1 MDWSD
6 KMALSYGVFFALFA
20 ATMVIAVFVGLL
32 ILVGWKD
39 MWIRKTLRAV
49 KYNLVYIVIIAAF
62 PLFVQV
68 QDIIERSFEG
78 PEQTSKEIIYTN
90 WIFGLAGGAI
100 RILQDRLDYRLL
112 TDFFIVIYAWLFAFF
127 IYFVPIILLVKDD
140 RATLRDYSIATMINY
155 IVLTPF
161 YFLFPVTVSGSYPEA
176 GMTPQLYITTNWG
189 KMVTSVDPLNN
200 DFPSGHVSLMV
211 TTLLV
216 FAFAGRE
223 YRAFTYFLIFATVTI
238 SFAVLYLGIHW
249 PADVFA
255 GFVLGVL
262 AVVIARTRRVQ
273 MTVDRHIRMLNAK
286 LFKER
291 PMGSADSASSPKPE

>member
-1 MDWSD
+1 
-6 KMALSYGVFFALFA
+6 MAITYGVFFALFA

-68 QDIIERSFEG
+68 QDVIERSFEG
-78 PEQTSKEIIYTN
+78 PEQTSKEIVYTN

-100 RILQDRLDYRLL
+100 RVLQDRLDYRLI
-112 TDFFIVIYAWLFAFF
+112 TDFFIIIYAWLFAFF

-155 IVLTPF
+155 IILTPF
-161 YFLFPVTVSGSYPEA
+161 YFLFPVTVSGSYPES
-176 GMTPQLYITTNWG
+176 GMTPQLYITTHWG

-223 YRAFTYFLIFATVTI
+223 YRAFTYFLIFSTVTI

-255 GFVLGVL
+255 GFVLGVT
-262 AVVIARTRRVQ
+262 AVVIARNQRVQ
-273 MTVDRHIRMLNAK
+273 MTVDRYVRKLNAK
-286 LFKER
+286 LFKEK
-291 PMGSADSASSPKPE
+291 PEALESSGLSPKPE